1 MTRTECLEQRVI
13 ALTRDVEWLKI
24 EVGLL
29 RGTYRLDEDGGVVEV
44 AGGKKKAWKK
54 VEGPNK

>member
-13 ALTRDVEWLKI
+13 ALTRDVEWLKV

-29 RGTYRLDEDGGVVEV
+29 LGTYMIGQDGEV
-44 AGGKKKAWKK
+44 IEVKQGGRIRWD
-54 VEGPNK
+54 GTTRHP